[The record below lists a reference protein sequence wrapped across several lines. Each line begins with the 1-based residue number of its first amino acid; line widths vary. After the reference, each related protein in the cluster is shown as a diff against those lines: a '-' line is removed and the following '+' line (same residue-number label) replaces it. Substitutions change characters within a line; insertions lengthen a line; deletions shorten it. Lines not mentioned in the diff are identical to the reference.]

1 MPLYSFKQT
10 AVLFALTLLLALP
23 FGTSNA
29 DAAKV
34 VAKVD
39 ISDQKMRVYINGI
52 PRHTWKVSTGRSG
65 YRTPVGSYNPT
76 RTHKMWHSRK
86 YNMSPM
92 PYSVFF
98 HRGYAVHGTNQVKR
112 LGRPASHGC
121 VRLHTSNAKRLYS
134 LVKKYGRSN
143 VQIKIQR

>member
-1 MPLYSFKQT
+1 MSLFSFKRT
-10 AVLFALTLLLALP
+10 AVLFALTLLWALP

-52 PRHTWKVSTGRSG
+52 PRHSWKVSTGRSG

-76 RTHKMWHSRK
+76 RTHKMWHSRT

-121 VRLHTSNAKRLYS
+121 VRLHTKNAKRLYS
-134 LVKKYGRSN
+134 LVKKYGRAN